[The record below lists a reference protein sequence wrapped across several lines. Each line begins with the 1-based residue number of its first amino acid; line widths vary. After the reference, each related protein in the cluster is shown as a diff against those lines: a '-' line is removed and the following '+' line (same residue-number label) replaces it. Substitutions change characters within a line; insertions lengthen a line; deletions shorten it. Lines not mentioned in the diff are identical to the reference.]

1 MTPAVIDVSFATFF
15 RALVVGVLVWAWLT
29 LWQWLL
35 VFVLAAFIAV
45 TLDPVVAWLD
55 AAASADDCGASR
67 GRGRSRSRRG
77 LHRDLWRVAVGMTRP
92 SWHHES
98 GTSASGAFQRLPAGV
113 RRRFAAA
120 SSRSRW

>member
-1 MTPAVIDVSFATFF
+1 MTPRLMIDVSFATFF

-55 AAASADDCGASR
+55 AR
-67 GRGRSRSRRG
+67 GN
-77 LHRDLWRVAVGMTRP
+77 
-92 SWHHES
+92 
-98 GTSASGAFQRLPAGV
+98 
-113 RRRFAAA
+113 
-120 SSRSRW
+120 